1 MDSVES
7 VKSIRALE
15 RGLQV
20 LELLGTEPTLSL
32 DELHRRS
39 GLAKATLLRILRTAI
54 AAQWVHRRPSDG
66 HYQLARAV
74 QDLGNR
80 IGREHILCEVGA
92 PFLEE
97 LQRDI
102 GWPSDIAVSPA
113 VGQVEILETS
123 RFRAPFAINRLVVGF
138 RPSMAFSALGRVYLA
153 YLEPAE
159 REAHVQWLVE
169 FGRQQ
174 ERRYVAGQAFREELE
189 RTFEQG
195 YGRREPGYWGR
206 MVDHGAELGAIAVPV
221 FDGTRVQAA
230 LNLVW
235 IGSVMSQEE
244 VVDRYLERLQTAA
257 TAISKAASRAAIR
270 S

>member
-1 MDSVES
+1 MESVES

-92 PFLEE
+92 PFLEA
-97 LQRDI
+97 LQQDV

-153 YLEPAE
+153 YLEPEE
-159 REAHVQWLVE
+159 REAHVQWLAQ
-169 FGRQQ
+169 FGRQH
-174 ERRYVAGQAFREELE
+174 ERRYVAGPAFREELE
-189 RTFEQG
+189 NSFKQG

-206 MVDHGAELGAIAVPV
+206 MVDHGAELGAIAVPI
-221 FDGTRVQAA
+221 FDGARVQAA

-235 IGSVMSQEE
+235 IGSVMTQGE
-244 VVDRYLERLQTAA
+244 VVERYLAPLQSAA
-257 TAISKAASRAAIR
+257 AAISKAASRAAVRI
-270 S
+270 